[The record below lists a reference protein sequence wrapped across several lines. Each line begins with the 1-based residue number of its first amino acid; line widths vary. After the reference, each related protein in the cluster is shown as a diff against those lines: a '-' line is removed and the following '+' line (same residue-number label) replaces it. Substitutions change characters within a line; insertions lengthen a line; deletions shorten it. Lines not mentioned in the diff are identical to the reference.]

1 MSISAVYTAEATAT
15 GGRDGRSKVSDGSLD
30 IKLAVPIEMGG
41 KGDGNNPEQLF
52 AAGYAACYIGAMKF
66 ATTQDKTLAKVPADT
81 TVTAKVGIGS
91 RSEGGFGLKVALVV
105 TMPGLDKVEAQ
116 MIADAG
122 HKICPYSNA
131 VRGNVDVTTTVA

>member
-91 RSEGGFGLKVALVV
+91 RSEG
-105 TMPGLDKVEAQ
+105 TMPGISCKRRRRAPARPRAMESSSPRV
-116 MIADAG
+116 
-122 HKICPYSNA
+122 
-131 VRGNVDVTTTVA
+131 